1 VPGCGWIREKLLGF
15 GSSLKWV
22 YGGLAQFTSQ
32 FFPHKLFEGMPAGSY
47 VSQRLEDWNFV
58 ELT

>member
-1 VPGCGWIREKLLGF
+1 M
-15 GSSLKWV
+15 
-22 YGGLAQFTSQ
+22 YGGLAQFMSQ
-32 FFPHKLFEGMPAGSY
+32 FFPHKPFEGMPAGSY

>member
-1 VPGCGWIREKLLGF
+1 MDKGKITWFGC
-15 GSSLKWV
+15 SLQWM

-32 FFPHKLFEGMPAGSY
+32 FFPHKPFEGMPAGSY